1 MGKPQ
6 AASGGVGDPIEL
18 AGGAAV
24 QTADFEPPCPR
35 NIAQNDARRRRGPRG
50 VCGEQPGGRSDGG
63 R

>member
-6 AASGGVGDPIEL
+6 AASGGVGGPTEL

-35 NIAQNDARRRRGPRG
+35 NIAQNDVRRRLATARGPA
-50 VCGEQPGGRSDGG
+50 PDLMS
-63 R
+63 